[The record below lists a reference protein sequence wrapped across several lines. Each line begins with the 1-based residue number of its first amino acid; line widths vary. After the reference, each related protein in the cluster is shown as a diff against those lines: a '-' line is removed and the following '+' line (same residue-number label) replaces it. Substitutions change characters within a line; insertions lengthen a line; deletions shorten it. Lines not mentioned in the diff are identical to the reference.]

1 MGRDVKDKDL
11 DELKLSG
18 QLPSPTGIGLAILE
32 LTRGEDYSMGEIT
45 RVIQSDPALTGRIL
59 KIANSSSFAAS
70 QSVTTVAQ
78 AAMRLGVRSVRNVAL
93 GFTLVSANR
102 SGTCK
107 HFDYERYWA
116 HSLAVAVMAQ
126 GLAGNLRLISPADA
140 FTCGLLSGV
149 GTLALASI
157 HPERYSQM
165 LERARAQGSLDLL
178 LLEREVFDLDH

>member
-1 MGRDVKDKDL
+1 MQDKQL

-18 QLPSPTGIGLAILE
+18 QLPSPTGVGLAILE

-45 RVIQSDPALTGRIL
+45 KVIQSDPALTGRIL
-59 KIANSSSFAAS
+59 KIANSAGFASARP
-70 QSVTTVAQ
+70 VTTVSQ

-93 GFTLVSANR
+93 GFTLVSGNR

-107 HFDYERYWA
+107 GFDYESYWA
-116 HSLAVAVMAQ
+116 HSLAVAVMSQ
-126 GLAGNLRLISPADA
+126 GLASQLKVVAPADA

-157 HPERYSQM
+157 HADRYAQM
-165 LERARAQGSLDLL
+165 LERAQQSHTDVLL
-178 LLEREVFDLDH
+178 MERETFDLDHC